1 MKSRVSATMVRG
13 FAKKE
18 TINTLCEEFKKHNYI
33 DPSLNEKYNVKRG
46 LRNSDGTGV
55 LAGLTQICNVHGYVI
70 NEGEK
75 QPVDGELTYRGY
87 DIRDLISACAKE
99 GRYGYEEVSY
109 LLLFGVLPT
118 AEQLEFFRMVL
129 AQARSLPQDFV
140 QDMILKAPSK
150 DIMNKLARS
159 VLALYSYDEF
169 AEESSLEGELRKA
182 IYIIARMPTMMV
194 NAYQAKIGHYDNKST
209 YFHPVRPDESLAQRI
224 LSTLRIDREYTEEEA
239 HLLDICLML
248 HAEHGGGNNSTFVCR
263 TLTSSGTDAYSAYS
277 GAIGSLKGFRHGGAN
292 ISVVRMFDTI
302 KKGVSDWKDDEEI
315 TAFLTGILDRRYG
328 DRTGLIYGMGHAV
341 YTLSDPRAQILRDS
355 AERLAAEKGM
365 TEELTLLKSIERL
378 APAAIASRKGDKKAI
393 CANVDLYSGFVYRML
408 GIPDELFTPLFAV
421 ARMSG
426 WCAHRIEEYTT
437 CSRIIRPAYK
447 SVVRRQTYQPIEKR
461 R

>member
-1 MKSRVSATMVRG
+1 MVRG
-13 FAKKE
+13 FAKQE
-18 TINTLCEEFKKHNYI
+18 TIHTLCEEFKKHNYI
-33 DPSLNEKYNVKRG
+33 DSSLNEKYNVKRG

-55 LAGLTQICNVHGYVI
+55 LAGLTQICNVHGYVL

-87 DIRDLISACAKE
+87 DIRELIAACERE

-129 AQARSLPQDFV
+129 AQARTLPQDFV

-169 AEESSLEGELRKA
+169 AEDASLEGELRKA

-194 NAYQAKIGHYDNKST
+194 NAYQAKIGHYDNKSM
-209 YFHPVRPDESLAQRI
+209 YFHPVRPDESLAQSI

-263 TLTSSGTDAYSAYS
+263 TLTSAGTDAYSAYS

-292 ISVVRMFDTI
+292 INVVRMFEEI
-302 KKGVSDWKDDEEI
+302 KKGVSDWQDDEEVS
-315 TAFLTGILDRRYG
+315 AYLAGILDRKYG
-328 DRTGLIYGMGHAV
+328 DKTGLIYGMGHAV

-355 AERLAAEKGM
+355 AERLAGEKGM
-365 TEELTLLKSIERL
+365 TEELELLKSIERL
-378 APAAIASRKGDKKAI
+378 APAVIASRKGDRKSI

-447 SVVRRQTYQPIEKR
+447 SVVRRQAYQPIEKR

>member
-1 MKSRVSATMVRG
+1 MKSRVSAIMVRG

-209 YFHPVRPDESLAQRI
+209 YFHPVRPDESLAQSI

>member
-1 MKSRVSATMVRG
+1 
-13 FAKKE
+13 
-18 TINTLCEEFKKHNYI
+18 
-33 DPSLNEKYNVKRG
+33 
-46 LRNSDGTGV
+46 
-55 LAGLTQICNVHGYVI
+55 
-70 NEGEK
+70 
-75 QPVDGELTYRGY
+75 
-87 DIRDLISACAKE
+87 
-99 GRYGYEEVSY
+99 
-109 LLLFGVLPT
+109 
-118 AEQLEFFRMVL
+118 
-129 AQARSLPQDFV
+129 
-140 QDMILKAPSK
+140 
-150 DIMNKLARS
+150 
-159 VLALYSYDEF
+159 
-169 AEESSLEGELRKA
+169 
-182 IYIIARMPTMMV
+182 
-194 NAYQAKIGHYDNKST
+194 
-209 YFHPVRPDESLAQRI
+209 
-224 LSTLRIDREYTEEEA
+224 
-239 HLLDICLML
+239 
-248 HAEHGGGNNSTFVCR
+248 
-263 TLTSSGTDAYSAYS
+263 
-277 GAIGSLKGFRHGGAN
+277 
-292 ISVVRMFDTI
+292 MFDAI

-426 WCAHRIEEYTT
+426 WCAHRIEEDTT

>member
-1 MKSRVSATMVRG
+1 MVRG
-13 FAKKE
+13 FAKQE
-18 TINTLCEEFKKHNYI
+18 TIQTLCEEFKKHNYI
-33 DPSLNEKYNVKRG
+33 DPALNEKYNVKRG

-55 LAGLTQICNVHGYVI
+55 LAGLTQICNVHGYVL

-87 DIRDLISACAKE
+87 DIRELIAACERE

-129 AQARSLPQDFV
+129 AQARTLPQDFV

-169 AEESSLEGELRKA
+169 AEDASLEGELRKA

-194 NAYQAKIGHYDNKST
+194 NAYQAKIGHYDNKSM
-209 YFHPVRPDESLAQRI
+209 YFHPVRPDESLAQSI

-263 TLTSSGTDAYSAYS
+263 TLTSAGTDAYSAYS

-292 ISVVRMFDTI
+292 INVVRMFEEI
-302 KKGVSDWKDDEEI
+302 KKGVSDWQDDEEVS
-315 TAFLTGILDRRYG
+315 AYLAGILDRKYG
-328 DRTGLIYGMGHAV
+328 DKTGLIYGMGHAV

-355 AERLAAEKGM
+355 AERLAGEKGM
-365 TEELTLLKSIERL
+365 TEELELLKSIERL
-378 APAAIASRKGDKKAI
+378 APAVIASRKGDRKSI

-447 SVVRRQTYQPIEKR
+447 SVVRRQAYQPIEKR

>member
-1 MKSRVSATMVRG
+1 MVRG

-209 YFHPVRPDESLAQRI
+209 YFHPVRPDESLAQSI

>member
-13 FAKKE
+13 FGKKE

-209 YFHPVRPDESLAQRI
+209 YFHPVRPDESLAQSI

>member
-209 YFHPVRPDESLAQRI
+209 YFHPVRPDESLAQSI

>member
-1 MKSRVSATMVRG
+1 MVRG
-13 FAKKE
+13 FAKQE
-18 TINTLCEEFKKHNYI
+18 TIHTLCEEFKKHNYI

-55 LAGLTQICNVHGYVI
+55 LAGLTQICNVHGYVL

-87 DIRDLISACAKE
+87 DIRELIAACERE

-129 AQARSLPQDFV
+129 AQARTLPQDFV

-169 AEESSLEGELRKA
+169 AEDASLEGELRKA

-194 NAYQAKIGHYDNKST
+194 NAYQAKIGHYDNKSM
-209 YFHPVRPDESLAQRI
+209 YFHPVRPDESLAQSI

-263 TLTSSGTDAYSAYS
+263 TLTSAGTDAYSAYS

-292 ISVVRMFDTI
+292 INVVRMFEEI
-302 KKGVSDWKDDEEI
+302 KKGVSDWQDDEEVS
-315 TAFLTGILDRRYG
+315 AYLAGILDRKYG
-328 DRTGLIYGMGHAV
+328 DKTGLIYGMGHAV

-355 AERLAAEKGM
+355 AERLAGEKGM
-365 TEELTLLKSIERL
+365 TEELELLKSIERL
-378 APAAIASRKGDKKAI
+378 APAVIASRKGDRKSI

-447 SVVRRQTYQPIEKR
+447 SVVRRQAYQPIEKR

>member
-1 MKSRVSATMVRG
+1 MPRSFV
-13 FAKKE
+13 KKE
-18 TINTLCEEFKKHNYI
+18 SISTLCEEFKKNNHI
-33 DPSLNEKYNVKRG
+33 DPALNERYNVKRG

-55 LAGLTQICNVHGYVI
+55 VAGLTQICNVHGYVLD
-70 NEGEK
+70 EGEK
-75 QPVDGELTYRGY
+75 QPVEGELIYRGY
-87 DIRDLISACAKE
+87 NIKDLIAGCRRE
-99 GRYGYEEVSY
+99 NRFGYEEVSY
-109 LLLFGVLPT
+109 LLLFGSLPS
-118 AEQLEFFRMVL
+118 AAQLDFFRMVL
-129 AQARSLPQDFV
+129 AQARSLPQEFV

-169 AEESSLEGELRKA
+169 GEEASVEGEIRKA

-209 YFHPVRPDESLAQRI
+209 YFHPVRPEESLAQSI
-224 LSTLRIDREYTEEEA
+224 LSTLRIDREYTQEEA
-239 HLLDICLML
+239 LLLDTCLMI
-248 HAEHGGGNNSTFVCR
+248 HAEHGGGNNSTFACR

-277 GAIGSLKGFRHGGAN
+277 AAIGALKGFRHGGAN
-292 ISVVRMFDTI
+292 INVARMFDCI
-302 KKGVSDWKDDEEI
+302 KQGVKNWQDDEEVS
-315 TAFLTGILDRRYG
+315 AFLGDILDKKKG
-328 DRTGLIYGMGHAV
+328 DGTGLIYGMGHAV

-355 AERLAAEKGM
+355 AEKLAEEKGM
-365 TEELTLLKSIERL
+365 GEEFALLKAIERL
-378 APAAIASRKGDKKAI
+378 TPAVIAKRKGDRKSI

-408 GIPDELFTPLFAV
+408 NIPMELYTPLFAV

-447 SVVRRQTYQPIEKR
+447 SVVRRQEYRPLENRK
-461 R
+461 

>member
-1 MKSRVSATMVRG
+1 MKSRVSAIMVRG

-209 YFHPVRPDESLAQRI
+209 YFHPVRPDESLAQSI

-365 TEELTLLKSIERL
+365 TEELMLLKSIERL

>member
-1 MKSRVSATMVRG
+1 MKSRVSAIMVRG

-75 QPVDGELTYRGY
+75 QPVNGELTYRGY

-209 YFHPVRPDESLAQRI
+209 YFHPVRPDESLAQSI

>member
-1 MKSRVSATMVRG
+1 MPRG
-13 FAKKE
+13 FVKKE
-18 TINTLCEEFKKHNYI
+18 TISTLCAEFKKHNYI
-33 DPSLNEKYNVKRG
+33 DPALNERYNVKRG

-55 LAGLTQICNVHGYVI
+55 MAGLTQICNVHGYI
-70 NEGEK
+70 MNEGEK
-75 QPVDGELTYRGY
+75 QPVEGELTYRGY
-87 DIRDLISACAKE
+87 NIRDLIGACNRE
-99 GRYGYEEVSY
+99 RRYGYEEVSY
-109 LLLFGVLPT
+109 LLLFGSLPT

-129 AQARSLPQDFV
+129 SQARSLPQEFV

-169 AEESSLEGELRKA
+169 AEEASLEGELRKA

-209 YFHPVRPDESLAQRI
+209 YFHPVRPDESLAQSI

-292 ISVVRMFDTI
+292 ISVVRMFDAI

>member
-1 MKSRVSATMVRG
+1 MKSRVSAIMVRG

-209 YFHPVRPDESLAQRI
+209 YFHPVRPDESLAQSI

-292 ISVVRMFDTI
+292 ISVVRMFDAI

-365 TEELTLLKSIERL
+365 TEELMLLKSIERL